1 MSFSTAIAYTSLI
14 DMVSLYSWY
23 GVPVFRINL
32 TPIFLWFSSRT
43 TAFLW
48 SGKIGWPGEIQ
59 KNWFLVGASHLGK
72 CQGLSGRETKYS
84 RCFWTHIQWRR
95 RCQRKSKRYFPMGN
109 PMEILHLSSSDYF
122 KCPTKGVWLCKLQ
135 CWDGARGEK
144 MWIMDGWIVGKIYG
158 KYS

>member
-1 MSFSTAIAYTSLI
+1 MSFSTAIDYTSLI
-14 DMVSLYSWY
+14 DMVSLYSGSIW
-23 GVPVFRINL
+23 PR
-32 TPIFLWFSSRT
+32 FSCGFQAEQQPFSDQVK
-43 TAFLW
+43 LD
-48 SGKIGWPGEIQ
+48 GGEIQ
-59 KNWFLVGASHLGK
+59 KNWFAVGASHLGK